1 MIIDDASIR
10 VHIKSK
16 PCSRATAVVSST
28 RTNAVARSASLPE
41 NRGKVRR
48 MLTLLYGLCPLAHL
62 AAFEG
67 ALSAARGED
76 EKLAG
81 PRLERHRLL
90 TDAVRL
96 EGLTEN
102 LRVLLLEASRLE
114 LESEALNV
122 MPGDLPPAP
131 SLEPVDARAVG
142 RLRAVLSQA
151 ASALLKLPMSST
163 WSETEHNLAQR
174 TRAELPASMNAAAAI
189 AQTSLWGMPPED
201 FCSLVEKPDDEAA
214 AAIMQWAK
222 TYAAKL
228 PAAHLLASM
237 LACAETLD
245 PRAFPESE
253 IPPLPHHAALE
264 RQAFSE
270 ELCYRMLHDPGFD
283 LAPFWQGTPRLT
295 GSAARLRNHPV
306 VEGLLSRFGCK
317 PAVLMAA
324 RIVETAEVLRAYRA
338 CTMCREARD
347 EALEAGDAFTH
358 ILSASSP
365 ADGTGICLVETARG
379 LLAHAAAVS
388 AQGELTALRITSPTE
403 WQFSPN
409 GPGQRI
415 ARPVVKELRFPQDDL
430 ERRKLEVRVRR
441 ALFALDACV
450 PITFAYTPAVGTQ
463 AQDAALEAMRRPAA
477 PRTERTDNGVRA
489 PQTAAAYSDAAYE
502 LIGVPSNA

>member
-28 RTNAVARSASLPE
+28 RTNAVARAASLPE

-76 EKLAG
+76 EKLDG
-81 PRLERHRLL
+81 SKLERQRLL
-90 TDAVRL
+90 ADAVRL

-174 TRAELPASMNAAAAI
+174 TRAELSASMNAAAAI

-228 PAAHLLASM
+228 PTCL
-237 LACAETLD
+237 
-245 PRAFPESE
+245 
-253 IPPLPHHAALE
+253 PPCSPALK
-264 RQAFSE
+264 RLTRGPSRNPKFRRS
-270 ELCYRMLHDPGFD
+270 RI
-283 LAPFWQGTPRLT
+283 TPRSKGRPSAKSSATACSMTRVLT
-295 GSAARLRNHPV
+295 LRLSGRARRGSPVPQHGFGTTRLWRGSSAA
-306 VEGLLSRFGCK
+306 S
-317 PAVLMAA
+317 AA
-324 RIVETAEVLRAYRA
+324 
-338 CTMCREARD
+338 
-347 EALEAGDAFTH
+347 
-358 ILSASSP
+358 SP
-365 ADGTGICLVETARG
+365 
-379 LLAHAAAVS
+379 
-388 AQGELTALRITSPTE
+388 Q
-403 WQFSPN
+403 
-409 GPGQRI
+409 
-415 ARPVVKELRFPQDDL
+415 
-430 ERRKLEVRVRR
+430 
-441 ALFALDACV
+441 
-450 PITFAYTPAVGTQ
+450 Y
-463 AQDAALEAMRRPAA
+463 
-477 PRTERTDNGVRA
+477 
-489 PQTAAAYSDAAYE
+489 
-502 LIGVPSNA
+502 

>member
-10 VHIKSK
+10 IHIKSK

-28 RTNAVARSASLPE
+28 RTNAVARAASLPE

-174 TRAELPASMNAAAAI
+174 TRAELSASMNAAAAI

-214 AAIMQWAK
+214 GGPCHNAVGEDLRGK
-222 TYAAKL
+222 TARCP
-228 PAAHLLASM
+228 PA
-237 LACAETLD
+237 C
-245 PRAFPESE
+245 
-253 IPPLPHHAALE
+253 
-264 RQAFSE
+264 
-270 ELCYRMLHDPGFD
+270 LH
-283 LAPFWQGTPRLT
+283 
-295 GSAARLRNHPV
+295 ARLR
-306 VEGLLSRFGCK
+306 
-317 PAVLMAA
+317 
-324 RIVETAEVLRAYRA
+324 
-338 CTMCREARD
+338 
-347 EALEAGDAFTH
+347 
-358 ILSASSP
+358 
-365 ADGTGICLVETARG
+365 
-379 LLAHAAAVS
+379 
-388 AQGELTALRITSPTE
+388 
-403 WQFSPN
+403 
-409 GPGQRI
+409 
-415 ARPVVKELRFPQDDL
+415 
-430 ERRKLEVRVRR
+430 
-441 ALFALDACV
+441 
-450 PITFAYTPAVGTQ
+450 
-463 AQDAALEAMRRPAA
+463 
-477 PRTERTDNGVRA
+477 
-489 PQTAAAYSDAAYE
+489 
-502 LIGVPSNA
+502 